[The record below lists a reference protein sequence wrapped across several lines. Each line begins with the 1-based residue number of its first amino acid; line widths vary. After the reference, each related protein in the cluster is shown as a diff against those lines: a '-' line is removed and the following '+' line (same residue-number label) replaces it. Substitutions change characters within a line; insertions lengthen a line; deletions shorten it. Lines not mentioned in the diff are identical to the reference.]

1 MASRYSPGIPSNG
14 LVFAV
19 DAKNTKSYP
28 GSGTTWKDLG
38 PDKLDGTITNATF
51 NGTDAIS
58 FDGTGDLF
66 NNADT
71 PDTLQ
76 GNCNIT
82 VLGVFRRT
90 ANFSQRGY
98 WGVGGNLNLQGL
110 CNWNYNNTNEVAIDL
125 WGTSTF
131 TTGRTFPLNEWHFAA
146 WQKTAGAMT
155 RANCILWSGLDSFTS
170 TGLTVLRSE
179 SASSPNINNQ
189 GVTLGC
195 ISTAT
200 VYCASVDIGW
210 FAVYDRVLSA
220 GEVTGIYHSLQPR
233 FGY

>member
-19 DAKNTKSYP
+19 DAINTKSYP

-66 NNADT
+66 NNGDT

-76 GNCNIT
+76 GDCNMS

-90 ANFSQRGY
+90 ANFANDGY

-110 CNWNYNNTNEVAIDL
+110 CNWNSGFTNDIAIDL

-131 TTGRTFPLNEWHFAA
+131 TTGRDFPLNQWHFAA

-155 RANCILWSGLDSFTS
+155 RANCAIWDGNTKYA
-170 TGLTVLRSE
+170 GGNLTVVRSE

-189 GVTLGC
+189 GVTLGS
-195 ISTAT
+195 ISTST
-200 VYCASVDIGW
+200 GYCAAVDVGW
-210 FAVYDRVLSA
+210 FVIYDRVLSDE
-220 GEVTGIYHSLQPR
+220 EVIGIYNALQPR